1 MGALAP
7 LVIFG
12 IQELIKYEP
21 QIAAAI
27 GALFAKTDATEAD
40 WQALQA
46 KYTRQ
51 SYESIVKKSGLTP
64 TD

>member
-40 WQALQA
+40 WTALRT
-46 KYTRQ
+46 KYARQ
-51 SYESIVKKSGLTP
+51 SYESIVTESGLKPTP
-64 TD
+64 